1 MTPTLQGSLVTLRPL
16 LHTDAQSLV
25 DAAADGELW
34 SLPFTVIPSA
44 DTVDGYINKALRG
57 QAEGTVMPFAITL
70 NANQS
75 IIGSTRIW
83 KFDRENRKL
92 EIGHTWYSR
101 SWQRTAANTES
112 KLLLLRYAFEQL
124 QCIRVQFTT
133 DVLNERSQAA
143 IRRIGGVQEG
153 IIRNE
158 RIMPNGRKR
167 TSVRYSIIDD
177 EWPAVRTKLE
187 HRLADKGDA

>member
-16 LHTDAQSLV
+16 LQTDAQSLV

-34 SLPFTVIPSA
+34 SLPYTVIPSA
-44 DTVDGYINKALRG
+44 DTVDGYIDKALRG
-57 QAEGTVMPFAITL
+57 QAEGTVMSFAITL
-70 NANQS
+70 SANQS
-75 IIGSTRIW
+75 IIGSTRFW

-143 IRRIGGVQEG
+143 IRRIGGVHEG

-177 EWPAVRTKLE
+177 EWSAVRTKLE